1 MDSQLRIRRS
11 EKRAQSAAMPRCR
24 CFSYRRARRERGG
37 DPAQWYAKQGGMV
50 VGTRWFRSCIVI
62 AVAVAASTLWSA
74 AVTAQQASAVNRGVV
89 EIETSGTAGISVR
102 MAEDLAN
109 LIDDGSTR
117 RVVPVIGKGSLQILT
132 DLRYLR
138 GIDMAI
144 LQTDVLDYAKEQR
157 LYPGIESSLTY
168 VAKLHNEELHLL
180 ARPEITK
187 ISDLAN
193 QKVNV
198 DLRGSG
204 TSITATRLF
213 DLLKLTVTMVNDSQ
227 EVALDKLRRG
237 EIAALAFVAGKPA
250 PLFLRLKGNDG
261 LHFLAV
267 PINEGISK
275 VYIPARVSAADYPSV
290 IPEDK
295 PVETIAV
302 GNVLVVADLRQVP
315 ERYRNVANFVDIFFT
330 GFQSLLTPR
339 YHPKWNEVNIA
350 AEVPGWRRYA
360 PAEQWLQRNTQ
371 IAKAPNPEMLRTM
384 FSRFIDERRQ
394 AAGGGA
400 MSQQDK
406 DALFQQFQS
415 WQRSQRQ

>member
-11 EKRAQSAAMPRCR
+11 EKRAQSAVMSRCR

-50 VGTRWFRSCIVI
+50 VATRWFRSCIVI
-62 AVAVAASTLWSA
+62 AVAIAASTLWSA

-132 DLRYLR
+132 DLRYLH

-157 LYPGIESSLTY
+157 LHPGIESSLTY
-168 VAKLHNEELHLL
+168 ITKLHNEELHLL
-180 ARPEITK
+180 ARPEIK
-187 ISDLAN
+187 DISGLAN

-213 DLLKLTVTMVNDSQ
+213 DVLKLTVTMVNDSQ
-227 EVALDKLRRG
+227 EVALDKLRWG
-237 EIAALAFVAGKPA
+237 EIAARAFVAGKT
-250 PLFLRLKGNDG
+250 D
-261 LHFLAV
+261 
-267 PINEGISK
+267 
-275 VYIPARVSAADYPSV
+275 
-290 IPEDK
+290 
-295 PVETIAV
+295 
-302 GNVLVVADLRQVP
+302 
-315 ERYRNVANFVDIFFT
+315 
-330 GFQSLLTPR
+330 
-339 YHPKWNEVNIA
+339 
-350 AEVPGWRRYA
+350 
-360 PAEQWLQRNTQ
+360 
-371 IAKAPNPEMLRTM
+371 
-384 FSRFIDERRQ
+384 
-394 AAGGGA
+394 
-400 MSQQDK
+400 
-406 DALFQQFQS
+406 
-415 WQRSQRQ
+415 